1 MKETKKWVAALLA
14 GAAAVGAA
22 AAGVAF
28 WKRKKHNALPAG
40 EAEEPQALP
49 LEEQGE
55 EAPDGEAPGEAAPP
69 EETEPAVEP
78 AADTETNEAEEASH
92 DE

>member
-1 MKETKKWVAALLA
+1 MKETKKWAAALLA

-22 AAGVAF
+22 AAGLAF
-28 WKRKKHNALPAG
+28 WNRKKHNALPAG
-40 EAEEPQALP
+40 EAEEPQAQP

-55 EAPDGEAPGEAAPP
+55 ETPVGDAPGEGAPP
-69 EETEPAVEP
+69 EEAEPAVEP
-78 AADTETNEAEEASH
+78 AADTKIKETEEASH

>member
-1 MKETKKWVAALLA
+1 MGRRPAGGRSRCRRRCRRAGLLETEETQ
-14 GAAAVGAA
+14 
-22 AAGVAF
+22 
-28 WKRKKHNALPAG
+28 RPPAG

-55 EAPDGEAPGEAAPP
+55 EAPDGDAPGEAASP

>member
-1 MKETKKWVAALLA
+1 MKETKKWAAALLA

-22 AAGVAF
+22 AAGLAF
-28 WKRKKHNALPAG
+28 WKRKKNNALPAG

-55 EAPDGEAPGEAAPP
+55 ESPAGDAPRGDGACGRACGGHRNQRNRGGQP
-69 EETEPAVEP
+69 
-78 AADTETNEAEEASH
+78 
-92 DE
+92 

>member
-1 MKETKKWVAALLA
+1 MKETKKWAAALLA

-22 AAGVAF
+22 AAGLAF
-28 WKRKKHNALPAG
+28 WKRKKHNALPAA

-55 EAPDGEAPGEAAPP
+55 ETSVGDAPGEGAPP
-69 EETEPAVEP
+69 EEAEPAVKL
-78 AADTETNEAEEASH
+78 AADTEINEAEEASH

>member
-1 MKETKKWVAALLA
+1 MKETKKWAAALLA

-22 AAGVAF
+22 AAGLAF
-28 WKRKKHNALPAG
+28 WNRKKHNALPAG

-55 EAPDGEAPGEAAPP
+55 EAPHRGRPWRGGAPRGGGACGKARGGHRNQRNRGGQP
-69 EETEPAVEP
+69 
-78 AADTETNEAEEASH
+78 
-92 DE
+92 

>member
-1 MKETKKWVAALLA
+1 MKETKKWAAALLA

-22 AAGVAF
+22 AAGLAF
-28 WKRKKHNALPAG
+28 WNRKKHNALPAG

-49 LEEQGE
+49 LEEQ
-55 EAPDGEAPGEAAPP
+55 GEAPGEAAPP

>member
-1 MKETKKWVAALLA
+1 MKETKKWAAALLA

-22 AAGVAF
+22 AAGLAF

-55 EAPDGEAPGEAAPP
+55 EAPTGDALGEAAPP
-69 EETEPAVEP
+69 EENGACGKARGGHGNQRSRGGQP
-78 AADTETNEAEEASH
+78 
-92 DE
+92 